1 MKPRGR
7 SRRTWKCYTKMCLNA
22 VRWKLVDWIH
32 LAHYGDRFGEHGDEH
47 SFCMKCGDICNYLK
61 VCCYLERYVV
71 QDKTSNLIIPK
82 VLSASSRKM
91 TTCFGSLQ

>member
-71 QDKTSNLIIPK
+71 QDKTSNLINNNK
-82 VLSASSRKM
+82 GAL
-91 TTCFGSLQ
+91 FF